1 MSTPAGRSPR
11 LQMWI
16 LIGVFFAPLALAFLL
31 YYGGNGWRPPGSTN
45 KGELISP
52 PRPLPDVELPT
63 VDATPL
69 TPAAWRDKW
78 TLVYIGDGRCDEQC
92 RAALTLMRQ
101 TRLAL
106 NADMTRVQ
114 RLLLATGH
122 CCDRKYLDAEHP
134 GLVVALADNEP
145 GASLLAAFPGGDAA
159 NTLAGSIYVVDPL
172 GNLMMRHPLTAQLS
186 KGLLEDL
193 RKLLKLSHIG

>member
-1 MSTPAGRSPR
+1 MNAPAPRSPR
-11 LQMWI
+11 TQIWI
-16 LIGVFFAPLALAFLL
+16 LVGVFFAPLALAFLL
-31 YYGGNGWRPPGSTN
+31 YYGGGGWRPPGNTN

-52 PRPLPDVELPT
+52 PRPLPSVALPT
-63 VDATPL
+63 PGGAPL
-69 TPAAWRDKW
+69 APDAWRGKW
-78 TLVYIGDGRCDEQC
+78 TLLYVGDGRCDERC

-114 RLLLATGH
+114 RVFLATGS
-122 CCDRKYLDAEHP
+122 CCDQTYLDTEHP
-134 GLVVALADNEP
+134 GLVVALADNDS
-145 GASLLAAFPGGDAA
+145 GTTLLAAFPDARA
-159 NTLAGSIYVVDPL
+159 AATDGHIYVVDPL
-172 GNLMMRHPLTAQLS
+172 GNLMMRHAPAAQLS

>member
-1 MSTPAGRSPR
+1 MNAPAPRSPR
-11 LQMWI
+11 TQIWI
-16 LIGVFFAPLALAFLL
+16 LVGVFFAPLALAFLL
-31 YYGGNGWRPPGSTN
+31 YYGSGGWRPPGSTN

-52 PRPLPDVELPT
+52 PRTLPSVALPSLSGLPLPADT
-63 VDATPL
+63 
-69 TPAAWRDKW
+69 WRGKW
-78 TLVYIGDGRCDEQC
+78 TLLYVGDGRCDERC

-114 RLLLATGH
+114 RIFLATGN
-122 CCDRKYLDAEHP
+122 CCDRDYLDAEQP
-134 GLVVALADNEP
+134 GLVVALADNES
-145 GASLLAAFPGGDAA
+145 GATLLAAFPDARPA
-159 NTLAGSIYVVDPL
+159 ADGHIYVVDPL
-172 GNLMMRHPLTAQLS
+172 GNLMMRHAPAAQPS